1 MSVYYV
7 DCKKTQKYNMEN
19 VGSRGDKSISELRS
33 DITSVPNFCRE
44 ETSIE
49 VSDLTG
55 YLGGGITLYSLNLDS
70 ENLNGVIN
78 FDINVDKLTISGLCV
93 PGPSAGVGTQ
103 LIKAVKTF
111 AKINGMKTMNLT
123 CYGSVV
129 DFYTRNGFRI
139 ISQRTVRDDSDD
151 DSDDEDYEPKTRY
164 DMSYAVI
171 SGGKRKNTRKTS
183 RKNTRKTSRKTRK
196 TSKKTRKTSKKT
208 IRYR

>member
-33 DITSVPNFCRE
+33 DISSIPNFCRE

-49 VSDLTG
+49 VTDLTG
-55 YLGGGITLYSLNLDS
+55 YLGGGITLYSLNTDS

-103 LIKAVKTF
+103 LINAVKTF
-111 AKINGMKTMNLT
+111 SKINGIKTINLT

-151 DSDDEDYEPKTRY
+151 DTDDDDGYEPKTRY

-171 SGGKRKNTRKTS
+171 SGGRRRNIK
-183 RKNTRKTSRKTRK
+183 K
-196 TSKKTRKTSKKT
+196 TSKKNNRYSKKYNRYSKKT
-208 IRYR
+208 RRYH

>member
-1 MSVYYV
+1 MSIYYV

-33 DITSVPNFCRE
+33 DISSIPNFCRE

-55 YLGGGITLYSLNLDS
+55 YLGGRITLYSLNLET

-111 AKINGMKTMNLT
+111 AKINGMKTINLT
-123 CYGSVV
+123 CYGGVV

-139 ISQRTVRDDSDD
+139 QSQRTVRDDSDD

-164 DMSYAVI
+164 DMSYAVT
-171 SGGKRKNTRKTS
+171 SGGKRK
-183 RKNTRKTSRKTRK
+183 KNNKK
-196 TSKKTRKTSKKT
+196 TSKKTNRYSKKNNKSSKKT
-208 IRYR
+208 RRYH

>member
-1 MSVYYV
+1 MSIYYV

-19 VGSRGDKSISELRS
+19 VGNRGDKSISELRS
-33 DITSVPNFCRE
+33 DISSIPNFCRE

-55 YLGGGITLYSLNLDS
+55 YLDGGITLYSLNLDS

-78 FDINVDKLTISGLCV
+78 FDINVDKLNISGLCV

-111 AKINGMKTMNLT
+111 AKINGMKTINLT

-139 ISQRTVRDDSDD
+139 QSQRTVRDDSDD
-151 DSDDEDYEPKTRY
+151 DSDDDDYEPKTRY
-164 DMSYAVI
+164 DMRYAVT
-171 SGGKRKNTRKTS
+171 SGGKRK
-183 RKNTRKTSRKTRK
+183 KNNKK
-196 TSKKTRKTSKKT
+196 TSKKTNRYSKKT
-208 IRYR
+208 RRYSKKTRRYH